1 MIKRIIYVTS
11 LILCCSCSNNFVDNS
26 ALLEKR
32 SLVAQSLEN
41 KQHFA
46 ESLTQWKILQIAY
59 PNNEMVNDHI
69 RRLELLIS
77 DRVIEQLGIL
87 DNAKKTGNQKL
98 ERIVYLK
105 ILALEPS
112 NKIAMQELR
121 KLEWQFAIEEA
132 SSKTAIIKK
141 YFVESQEEAKI
152 SIQLTQY
159 LEQGEQFTHDRKY
172 KRLLQLAD
180 KFEGA
185 YPTHAQ
191 PNEYRI
197 LAYTKLGE
205 SDQRQK
211 RPERAIEYYQQAI
224 KTAALDN
231 KKLPLTQKKIDTL
244 SKSIADKYLN
254 LANKVFRTNLDK
266 AIEYF
271 ELSLKYQPNNT
282 KARQLMQRT
291 IRMRHNLMRIK
302 KLNANSDSDSD

>member
-1 MIKRIIYVTS
+1 MIKRIFYVTT
-11 LILCCSCSNNFVDNS
+11 LILCCSCSTNFVDNS
-26 ALLEKR
+26 ALLEQR
-32 SLVAQSLEN
+32 SPVAQSLEN
-41 KQHFA
+41 KQRFA
-46 ESLTQWKILQIAY
+46 EALTQWKILYLAY
-59 PNNEMVNDHI
+59 PKDEVVNDHI

-87 DNAKKTGNQKL
+87 DKAKKAGNQKL

-121 KLEWQFAIEEA
+121 KFEWQFAIEEA
-132 SSKTAIIKK
+132 SSKTANIKK
-141 YFVESQEEAKI
+141 YFIESQEQAKI

-159 LEQGEQFTHDRKY
+159 LEQGEQFTHDKKY

-185 YPTHAQ
+185 YPTHGQ
-191 PNEYRI
+191 PNDYRI
-197 LAYTKLGE
+197 FAYTKLGE
-205 SDQRQK
+205 NKQQQK
-211 RPERAIEYYQQAI
+211 RPEKAIEYYQQAI
-224 KTAALDN
+224 NTAALDN
-231 KKLPLTQKKIDTL
+231 KKLPITQKKIDTL
-244 SKSIADKYLN
+244 SELIADRYLN
-254 LANKVFRTNLDK
+254 LANKVFKTNLDK

-302 KLNANSDSDSD
+302 KLNANSDSD

>member
-1 MIKRIIYVTS
+1 MIKRIIYVTT
-11 LILCCSCSNNFVDNS
+11 LILCCSCSTNFVDNS
-26 ALLEKR
+26 AFLEQR
-32 SLVAQSLEN
+32 SPVAQSLEN
-41 KQHFA
+41 KQRFA
-46 ESLTQWKILQIAY
+46 EALTQWKILHLAY
-59 PNNEMVNDHI
+59 PKDEVANNHI
-69 RRLELLIS
+69 RRLEFSIS

-87 DNAKKTGNQKL
+87 DKAKKAGNQKL

-121 KLEWQFAIEEA
+121 KFEWQFAIEEA
-132 SSKTAIIKK
+132 SSKTANIKK

-159 LEQGEQFTHDRKY
+159 LEQGEQFTHDKKY

-185 YPTHAQ
+185 YPTHPQ
-191 PNEYRI
+191 PNDYRI

-205 SDQRQK
+205 SQQKQK
-211 RPERAIEYYQQAI
+211 RPEQAIEHYQQAI

-244 SKSIADKYLN
+244 SESVADRYFN

-271 ELSLKYQPNNT
+271 ELSLKYQPDNT
-282 KARQLMQRT
+282 KARQLMQRAIN
-291 IRMRHNLMRIK
+291 IRQNLMKIK
-302 KLNANSDSDSD
+302 KLNANSD